1 MNLPFT
7 ESLPLPVLLAAAL
20 ALLLLVGLAAW
31 WVAKRRRRTVESV
44 IDGIAWDYLSDF
56 VIPKA
61 DEGEIHLDHLLLTSE
76 GLLVLDVKDVQGVV
90 FGSDKMQDWTVMAK
104 DRRFTFRNPQEAL
117 YDRIAAVKQIVR
129 QVPVN
134 GRVLFTDGAEFT
146 KGTPKLVCT
155 LDELE
160 QGFGDPDATG
170 ASARIDAFKPHW
182 ERIREKARRGDSRPR
197 RRRRAGREAA
207 R

>member
-1 MNLPFT
+1 MNLSFT
-7 ESLPLPVLLAAAL
+7 ESMPLPVLLAAAASL
-20 ALLLLVGLAAW
+20 LLLLVLAAW
-31 WVAKRRRRTVESV
+31 WLVKRRRRTVESV
-44 IDGIAWDYLSDF
+44 IAGIAWDYLSDF

-76 GLLVLDVKDVQGVV
+76 GLLVLDVKEVQGVV

-104 DRRFTFRNPQEAL
+104 DRRYTFRNPQEAL

-129 QVPVN
+129 QVPVS
-134 GRVLFTDGAEFT
+134 GRVLFTDGADFT

-160 QGFGDPDATG
+160 RGFGDPDSTG

-182 ERIREKARRGDSRPR
+182 DRIREKAGRAAGANRHRP
-197 RRRRAGREAA
+197 RAGREGQL
-207 R
+207 